1 MQYGLIGEKLS
12 HSFSKEIHESIASY
26 TYELCEIDRN
36 DLPSFMQKRDFR
48 AINVTIPYKNA
59 VIPFLDEI
67 SDEARTLGAVNAIV
81 NIENK
86 LFGYNTDYLG
96 MKDMILRSGISLKD
110 KKVLI
115 LGTGATSRTS
125 ALVAKKLDAGE
136 ILFVSRTKKDGAISY
151 DDAYVSHTDAQII
164 INATP
169 LGMYPSSYA
178 SPLSL
183 EGFSKLEAVFDAV
196 YNPLRTSIVLDA
208 RARGLYAESGLYM
221 LVSQAVYAIGL
232 FTGKELHCDTTKEI
246 YNKILNSK
254 ENIVL
259 VGMPS
264 CGKTTVGTLLASTLS
279 RELVD
284 LDTEIEKRIGCT
296 ISEFFKTH
304 TEKDFRNIESEIT
317 HEISKRNGIIVAT
330 GGGCILREEN
340 RRALRSNGR
349 LYFLDRSLKNLIP
362 TDTRPLASK
371 QKDVEALYHS
381 RYALYSEEC
390 DVKINGDLTPNEET
404 DLIIKEFYQKR

>member
-67 SDEARTLGAVNAIV
+67 SNEARELGAVNAIV

-96 MKDMILRSGISLKD
+96 MRDMILRSGISLEG

-125 ALVAKKLDAGE
+125 ALVAKNLGAGE
-136 ILFVSRTKKDGAISY
+136 ILFVSRTKKNGAICY
-151 DDAYVSHTDAQII
+151 DDACSNHTDAQII

-169 LGMYPSSYA
+169 LGMYPSSYT

-183 EGFSKLEAVFDAV
+183 EGFLRIEAVFDAV

-208 RARGLYAESGLYM
+208 KARGLYAESGLYM
-221 LVSQAVYAIGL
+221 LVSQAVHAIGL
-232 FTGKELHCDTTKEI
+232 FTGEKVPCDTTEEI

-259 VGMPS
+259 IGMPS
-264 CGKTTVGTLLASTLS
+264 CGKTTVGTLLASELS

-284 LDTEIEKRIGCT
+284 LDAEIEKQIGCT
-296 ISEFFKTH
+296 IAEFFKTH
-304 TEKDFRNIESEIT
+304 TEKDFRDIESEIT
-317 HEISKRNGIIVAT
+317 HEISKRNGIIIAT

-349 LYFLDRSLKNLIP
+349 LYFLDRSLENLIP

-371 QKDVEALYHS
+371 QKDVEALYYS
-381 RYALYSEEC
+381 RYALYSDEC
-390 DVKINGDLTPNEET
+390 DVKINGDLTPSEET